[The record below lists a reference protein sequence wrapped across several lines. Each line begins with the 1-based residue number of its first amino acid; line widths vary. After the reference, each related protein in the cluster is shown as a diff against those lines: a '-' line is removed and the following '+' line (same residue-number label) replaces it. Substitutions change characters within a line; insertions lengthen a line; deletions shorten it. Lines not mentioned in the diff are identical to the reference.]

1 MAQLGMSLLDL
12 VKVHNHLL
20 EEKERLDQ
28 QVKENKTAI
37 KASAERIA
45 QQMIDDECPQIAT
58 GGYVFSL
65 TSKTTYSKRSEAEL
79 AEKGVSF
86 LQVLRDEGLGGIIVE
101 KVDPRTLQSTMAS
114 YVEEF
119 GELSPELAAV
129 VSVYEYNDISR
140 RKESGKRG
148 RKGGEKP

>member
-1 MAQLGMSLLDL
+1 M
-12 VKVHNHLL
+12 
-20 EEKERLDQ
+20 
-28 QVKENKTAI
+28 
-37 KASAERIA
+37 
-45 QQMIDDECPQIAT
+45 
-58 GGYVFSL
+58 
-65 TSKTTYSKRSEAEL
+65 
-79 AEKGVSF
+79 SF

-148 RKGGEKP
+148 KKGGEKP

>member
-1 MAQLGMSLLDL
+1 MTLLDKIKDYNL
-12 VKVHNHLL
+12 LL
-20 EEKERLDQ
+20 ENKAKLAE
-28 QVKENKTAI
+28 QVKDNNRAI
-37 KASAERIA
+37 KAAAEEIA
-45 QQMIDDECPQIAT
+45 QQMIDDDCPRIAT

-101 KVDPRTLQSTMAS
+101 KVDPRTLQSTMAA

-129 VSVYEYNDISR
+129 VSAYEYNDITR
-140 RKESGKRG
+140 RKETVKRG
-148 RKGGEKP
+148 GKGGKKT